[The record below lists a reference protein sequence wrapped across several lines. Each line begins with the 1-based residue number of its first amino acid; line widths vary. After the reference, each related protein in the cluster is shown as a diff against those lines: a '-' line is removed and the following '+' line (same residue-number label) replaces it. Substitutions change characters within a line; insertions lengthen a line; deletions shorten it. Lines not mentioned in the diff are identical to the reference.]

1 MASLSITGD
10 FRRPGVEVKR
20 YHDKKAKWAYGG
32 RSARH
37 LPRPTSFPTIERYID
52 LTARPALPW
61 SHYAGYVSLSATA
74 REQGQADHTSMN
86 RALKRDNQHNL
97 NKIANGAKVAMRW
110 DTREVLDDDGQSS
123 DSSADESVTTNAIPG
138 HVDTTALD
146 DDGTPVPYEV
156 SGQTIL
162 CDAVDKALERFET
175 KETEKLVKEYEV
187 VSHDGEMS
195 MGYPVEDEG
204 FELVDYVHVHA

>member
-20 YHDKKAKWAYGG
+20 YNDKKAKWAYGG

-52 LTARPALPW
+52 LTARPALPG
-61 SHYAGYVSLSATA
+61 SHYAGMT
-74 REQGQADHTSMN
+74 

-97 NKIANGAKVAMRW
+97 NKLANGAKVAMRW

-123 DSSADESVTTNAIPG
+123 DSSADESSITTNAIPG

-146 DDGTPVPYEV
+146 DEGAPIPYEV

-175 KETEKLVKEYEV
+175 KETEKLVREYEV
-187 VSHDGEMS
+187 VSHDGEVG

-204 FELVDYVHVHA
+204 FELVDYVHIHA